1 MSDTVIEAKL
11 AEQRIAGSAERA
23 SPWSSSLALISAR
36 IGSISGISARFR
48 SISGISRINA
58 CDLATIVLVVALAV
72 IALFTFRDYAIS
84 NDEGVQHHYGELI
97 IDYYTS
103 GFRDQSVFSF
113 QNLYL
118 YGGLFDIVA
127 VALSHLVPIDP
138 YDLRHILCA
147 LIGIGGIGATAA
159 TARLIAGPRAGLI
172 AALGLSLC
180 GAWYGTIFNHTKDVP
195 FAAAMMGA
203 TPFLIRIA
211 RSLPA
216 PRAGDVAAFG
226 LLAGAALGMRVLG
239 LLLVIYAGAAIALYL
254 PRPWFGHGRARWRF
268 AALSALR
275 LLPALLL
282 AYLIMVMAWPWAA
295 LSPLNPIRGLLA
307 FSEFQYDIRTVLAGQ
322 VYEMASAPRLY
333 VPIYILI
340 RVPLLMLL
348 GAALAIMFALLPRL
362 AAGSAQRQRKDV
374 ALVALTAIFPLACQV
389 IWHGPAFTGM
399 RHFLFVIPALAVLAG
414 IGLDKALTALATR
427 GRLIGSGA
435 LAAVAA
441 CLLLDAVTLVR
452 LHPYEYL
459 YYNPVVGG
467 LQGASRRYDLDY
479 WFASMPEAIHQLES
493 YLRRT
498 EPSDAARPAPL
509 YSVAVCGERLPFEKI
524 VTLPELRW
532 DFKPQWD
539 QSEFFI
545 APTQMNC
552 DGDLD
557 GKVIGTVE
565 RLGTVIA
572 YIKDRRALVRPVATA
587 VR

>member
-1 MSDTVIEAKL
+1 MSDTVIEPKL
-11 AEQRIAGSAERA
+11 AEQRMAGGAEKA
-23 SPWSSSLALISAR
+23 SLRRGWSALIST
-36 IGSISGISARFR
+36 RFR
-48 SISGISRINA
+48 SISGISRIGA
-58 CDLATIVLVVALAV
+58 CDLATIVLVAALAV

-84 NDEGVQHHYGELI
+84 NDEGVQHRYGELI
-97 IDYYTS
+97 IDYYAS

-147 LIGIGGIGATAA
+147 MIGIGGIGATAA
-159 TARLIAGPRAGLI
+159 TARLGAGPRAALI
-172 AALGLSLC
+172 AAIGLSVC

-203 TPFLIRIA
+203 TLFLIRIA

-216 PRAGDVAAFG
+216 PRAGDVASFG

-239 LLLVIYAGAAIALYL
+239 LLLVIYAGAAIVLYL

-268 AALSALR
+268 AALSAAR

-282 AYLIMVMAWPWAA
+282 AYLIMVLAWPWAA
-295 LSPLNPIRGLLA
+295 LSPLNPVRGLLA
-307 FSEFQYDIRTVLAGQ
+307 FSEFQYDIRTNLAGQ
-322 VYEMASAPRLY
+322 VYEMANAPRLY

-340 RVPLLMLL
+340 RVPLLMLI
-348 GAALAIMFALLPRL
+348 GAALAILYALLPRL
-362 AAGSAQRQRKDV
+362 GAASAELQRRDV
-374 ALVALTAIFPLACQV
+374 ALVALTVMFPLACQV
-389 IWHGPAFTGM
+389 IWRGPAFTGM

-427 GRLIGSGA
+427 GRVIGSGA
-435 LAAVAA
+435 LAVVAG
-441 CLLLDAVTLVR
+441 CFLFDAVTLVR

-459 YYNPVVGG
+459 YYNSLVGG
-467 LQGASRRYDLDY
+467 LPGASRRYDLDY
-479 WFASMPEAIHQLES
+479 WFASMPEAIHQLEA

-498 EPSDAARPAPL
+498 EPTDAARPAPL

-557 GKVIGTVE
+557 GKIIGTVE
-565 RLGTVIA
+565 RLGVVIA
-572 YIKDRRALVRPVATA
+572 YVKDRRALVRPVATA